1 MRTIET
7 NVYKFSELSDDAKKS
22 AIDSYRNLGGNFD
35 ADCVLYD
42 AKECAALIGI
52 DIDKIYY
59 TGFSSQGDGACFTG
73 YYKYVKGGLKALK
86 EYAPI
91 DTVLHNIGKAL
102 QDIQKGNFYGL
113 SCKIE
118 HRGNYYH
125 ENTIHID
132 GIDSTIPLSDESY
145 NEAEEII
152 TEALKDFA
160 RWIYS
165 NLEKE
170 NNYQNLD
177 STIEENI
184 VANDYEFTA
193 EGGIV

>member
-7 NVYKFSELSDDAKKS
+7 NIYKYNQLSNKAKQKARDWYLSGDRDNGSEFVIDDAKEIAS
-22 AIDSYRNLGGNFD
+22 I
-35 ADCVLYD
+35 
-42 AKECAALIGI
+42 IGI
-52 DIDKIYY
+52 EIDNIYY
-59 TGFSSQGDGACFTG
+59 TGFSNQGDGASFTG

-86 EYAPI
+86 KHAAI
-91 DTVLHNIGKAL
+91 DKELHRIGQEL
-102 QDIQKGNFYGL
+102 QDIQKSNFYGL

-125 ENTIHID
+125 ENTMR
-132 GIDSTIPLSDESY
+132 IDSIDSNIPLSDEAY
-145 NEAEEII
+145 NEAENNISK
-152 TEALKDFA
+152 ALKDFA

-170 NNYQNLD
+170 NDYNNLE

-184 VANDYEFTA
+184 IYNDYEFTP
-193 EGGIV
+193 EGKIV